1 VDNSLTAMASTSK
14 NKLPKLNAYSLLD
27 PAEPLRKRAPAHD
40 ENGKPLSDFMMI
52 FPGLKHKP
60 QHVVERTITAIES
73 ILANHEH
80 AVVFAELNLRLSL
93 LWVSIRQV
101 PGIRFEIASGIQAL
115 IPEAR
120 LVSHI

>member
-1 VDNSLTAMASTSK
+1 MSSANKTNLPQFTAYTF
-14 NKLPKLNAYSLLD
+14 LD

-52 FPGLKHKP
+52 FPGLKQKP
-60 QHVVERTITAIES
+60 QHLVKRTVAAIEAT
-73 ILANHEH
+73 LANHEN

-93 LWVSIRQV
+93 LWVSIRPI
-101 PGIRFEIASGIQAL
+101 PGIRFEIASGIQSL